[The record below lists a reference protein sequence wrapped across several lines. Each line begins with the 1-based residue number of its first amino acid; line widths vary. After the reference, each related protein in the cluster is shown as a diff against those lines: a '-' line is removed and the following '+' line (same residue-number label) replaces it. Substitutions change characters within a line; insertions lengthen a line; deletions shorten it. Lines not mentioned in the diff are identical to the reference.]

1 MSGSFLNQYSGRIN
15 ALCRQHSVLKLYAF
29 GSVTSDKFD
38 ELRSDIDFLVE
49 LPDELAPELKG
60 DTYFKLLSE
69 LETVLDRRVD
79 LVLGHTFRNPYF
91 ARAVEQSKQLVYA
104 A

>member
-1 MSGSFLNQYSGRIN
+1 MTHSFLHQYSGKIYEF
-15 ALCRQHSVLKLYAF
+15 CRQYSVSKLYVF
-29 GSVTSDKFD
+29 GSVTSDEFD
-38 ELRSDIDFLVE
+38 ELKSDVDFLVE

-69 LETVLDRRVD
+69 LETMLDRRVD
-79 LVLGHTFRNPYF
+79 LILGHTFRNPYF